1 MFLDEW
7 FDQAV
12 VDDHGA
18 VVLHRQHAP
27 HEEGA
32 LRRGR
37 EERRKGGR
45 EKEGV
50 RGGGGGGKYKTDD

>member
-1 MFLDEW
+1 MFLDEG

-18 VVLHRQHAP
+18 VVLHGQHAP
-27 HEEGA
+27 HEEAA
-32 LRRGR
+32 LRSGR

-45 EKEGV
+45 EGGK
-50 RGGGGGGKYKTDD
+50 RRWGGGGGGGEI